1 MDEFTDTVPVP
12 PSAPSA
18 ADELTEYE
26 PDDALDAARGIL
38 VSLAIGAGAIAGAL
52 VMAVAWGW

>member
-12 PSAPSA
+12 PSAASA

-38 VSLAIGAGAIAGAL
+38 VSLAIGAIADAL